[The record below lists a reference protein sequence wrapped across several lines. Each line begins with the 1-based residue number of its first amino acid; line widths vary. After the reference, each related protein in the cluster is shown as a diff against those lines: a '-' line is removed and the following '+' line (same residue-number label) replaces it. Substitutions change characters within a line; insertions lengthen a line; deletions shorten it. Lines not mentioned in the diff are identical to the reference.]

1 MSSHPKGSAMQSQ
14 CSGYTN
20 TADARAEVERVLAAG
35 VSADRISVLVGHMPA
50 DHRHERAGAFAGEAG
65 AVGTFAGGPGST
77 GDAMG
82 SFASGAGDDR
92 RGGFED
98 ADRDEVVTYAGGV
111 RRVHVASHRELE
123 RRLTQAG
130 LDADAV
136 AAEVAALHDGRA
148 LVLVR
153 DR

>member
-1 MSSHPKGSAMQSQ
+1 MQSQ

-20 TADARAEVERVLAAG
+20 DADARAEVERLLAAG
-35 VSADRISVLVGHMPA
+35 VSADQISVLVGHMPA
-50 DHRHERAGAFAGEAG
+50 NHGDEPVGAFAGEAG
-65 AVGTFAGGPGST
+65 VVRKFAGGPGST

-82 SFASGAGDDR
+82 SFASGAGDER
-92 RGGFED
+92 RGGFGD

-111 RRVHVASHRELE
+111 RRVHIASHRELE
-123 RRLTQAG
+123 RRLTEAG

-136 AAEVAALHDGRA
+136 AAEVAALHDGRT

-153 DR
+153 AT